1 MNAVQKTL
9 KLAVIERTYLRLM
22 LQIDR
27 KKRIGCDGQKGDFCR
42 TCQKLS
48 FREKLPEK
56 LVESKGKNI
65 TYDRY

>member
-1 MNAVQKTL
+1 MREL
-9 KLAVIERTYLRLM
+9 RTSGSVGGGEEQSSSSTR
-22 LQIDR
+22 
-27 KKRIGCDGQKGDFCR
+27 R